1 MMKHLYISILIALFS
16 LGLSSCIEIPRQV
29 IGTAP
34 EIDGLS
40 SMITT
45 VGARA
50 NLLEGVTAFDLEDGD
65 ITSSITIKNMSELP
79 ILNNVFT
86 FDGVY
91 SITYEIIDSDLN
103 VITYFRTL
111 IISLEGL
118 NCVNLYENMTMTF
131 CDDFENA
138 TRPNAFGVDLDKWT
152 FQLGDG
158 SQYGIPGWGNNEAQF
173 YQEQNSFVKDSL
185 LHIEAKQESVGRFNY
200 TSSRLITR
208 GKFFQTYGRFEA
220 RIALPLATGMWPAFW
235 LLPENSPY
243 GGWAASGEID
253 IMEAKGRFP
262 SEASGAIHFGGAWPR
277 NTYKSET
284 YSFPRNTS
292 IADFNTYAIEW
303 RENSIK
309 WFYNDVMFYEETEWF
324 SENGPYPAP
333 FNTDFHMI
341 LNLAIGG
348 NFDGGQL
355 PSNSDFNSP
364 LYMKV
369 DYVRVFSFDD

>member
-1 MMKHLYISILIALFS
+1 MKRLYISILIVLFS

-50 NLLEGVTAFDLEDGD
+50 NLLEGVTASDLEDGH
-65 ITSSITIKNMSELP
+65 ITSSITIKNTSELP

-185 LHIEAKQESVGRFNY
+185 LHIEAKLESVGRFNY
-200 TSSRLITR
+200 KSSRLITR
-208 GKFFQTYGRFEA
+208 GKFFQTNGRFEA
-220 RIALPLATGMWPAFW
+220 RIALPLATGM
-235 LLPENSPY
+235 
-243 GGWAASGEID
+243 
-253 IMEAKGRFP
+253 
-262 SEASGAIHFGGAWPR
+262 
-277 NTYKSET
+277 
-284 YSFPRNTS
+284 
-292 IADFNTYAIEW
+292 
-303 RENSIK
+303 
-309 WFYNDVMFYEETEWF
+309 
-324 SENGPYPAP
+324 
-333 FNTDFHMI
+333 
-341 LNLAIGG
+341 
-348 NFDGGQL
+348 
-355 PSNSDFNSP
+355 
-364 LYMKV
+364 
-369 DYVRVFSFDD
+369 

>member
-1 MMKHLYISILIALFS
+1 MKHLYVSILLSLFS
-16 LGLSSCIEIPRQV
+16 ILLSSCIEMPKQF
-29 IGTAP
+29 IGFVP
-34 EIDGLS
+34 EMSGLTS
-40 SMITT
+40 IITT

-50 NLLEGVTAFDLEDGD
+50 NLLDGVTATDPEDGD

-79 ILNNVFT
+79 ILNHVFT

-91 SITYEIIDSDLN
+91 SITYEVVDSDGN
-103 VITYFRTL
+103 VVSYFRAL

-138 TRPNAFGVDLDKWT
+138 TRPNAYGIDLDKWT
-152 FQLGDG
+152 FQLGNG

-173 YQEQNSFVKDSL
+173 YQEQNSFVKDSF
-185 LHIEAKQESVGRFNY
+185 LHIEAKRERVESLDY

-208 GKFFQTYGRFEA
+208 NKFFQTYGRFEA
-220 RIALPLATGMWPAFW
+220 RIALPIATGMWPAFW

-284 YSFPRNTS
+284 YTFPRNTS

-348 NFDGGQL
+348 NFDGGRL
-355 PSNSDFNSP
+355 PSNSDFNTP

>member
-1 MMKHLYISILIALFS
+1 MKRLYISTLIVLFS

-34 EIDGLS
+34 EINGLS

-111 IISLEGL
+111 IISLVGL

-185 LHIEAKQESVGRFNY
+185 LHIEAKLESVGRFNY

-220 RIALPLATGMWPAFW
+220 RIALPVATGMWPAFW

-243 GGWAASGEID
+243 GGWASSGEID

-284 YSFPRNTS
+284 YNFPRNTS

-348 NFDGGQL
+348 AFDGGRL
-355 PSNSDFNSP
+355 PSNSDFNTP
-364 LYMKV
+364 LFMKV
-369 DYVRVFSFDD
+369 DYVRVFSFDNE